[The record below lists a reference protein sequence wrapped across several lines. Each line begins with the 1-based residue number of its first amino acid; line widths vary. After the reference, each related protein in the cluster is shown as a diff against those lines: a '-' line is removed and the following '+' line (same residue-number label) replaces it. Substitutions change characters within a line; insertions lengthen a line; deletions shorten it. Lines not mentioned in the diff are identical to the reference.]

1 MPNLD
6 NIHDKFFPKAKT
18 VTTGKTL
25 IKFAWAIEIFVATTA
40 LAIALLMLFAQG
52 QSGAALSTVQNVFGD
67 FKVDNLIL
75 SIAFLVVAI
84 MELTKIPLATAYY
97 YSVRIGYKIIF
108 LLALIAVNFST
119 FETMVTAFELRY
131 HSMSTVVDD
140 IRNDIE
146 KVLIN
151 LDTLGE
157 NADDSEIKNNI
168 SKYREDIAAMDA
180 KKNEIL
186 KTFNESLNDIELRK
200 LEAIKQADDK
210 YNQTVKSLTD
220 KSDRG
225 KPQIEQNNKK
235 IEDLNANILN
245 LKKENEQKTKRVDQK
260 IKDIQSVQNTF
271 FSNNDDLEKARIQN
285 EINDIKREI
294 QDNKNLISSNQ
305 KQIDQLFEINQELVG
320 QDSNTAQKQIDI
332 AKNIRDAEVKDAED
346 NAQNSINLITQSKD
360 NDFDSIEAEKND
372 FRENTLQP
380 EQDRLNKLQSDKE
393 NVDERR
399 KDLLNEKAILE
410 DNLNKAA
417 KDNQIYRMAEKI
429 NVVADWFT
437 GNERPKGQIITQGE
451 LDRAFWIWFGGLS
464 IVLSIIGTLVAFAG
478 LHLQDE
484 RAHQMRNKSKGP
496 NRFLRGLKATP
507 MYFNKFLKAARKRLL
522 EPVKVIEK
530 VEIEV
535 EKIVDKIVEK
545 PVEVE
550 KIVEKIIEK
559 PVEVEKIIEKIVE
572 KPIEHEKIVFQKVEV
587 PREIIRKE
595 IVYVPL
601 PTDDPELLKKGP
613 FTHKTDKEEG

>member
-25 IKFAWAIEIFVATTA
+25 IKFAWAIEIFVASTA
-40 LAIALLMLFAQG
+40 LAIALLMLLAQG
-52 QSGAALSTVQNVFGD
+52 QSGAAISTVQNAFGD

-97 YSVRIGYKIIF
+97 YSVRLTWKIIF
-108 LLALIAVNFST
+108 LLALLAVNFST

-140 IRNDIE
+140 IRNNIE
-146 KVLIN
+146 KVQIN
-151 LDTLGE
+151 LETLGE

-168 SKYREDIAAMDA
+168 SKYREDIAAMDT

-186 KTFNESLNDIELRK
+186 NTFNESLKDIEQRK

-235 IEDLNANILN
+235 IDDLNKSISE
-245 LKKENEQKTKRVDQK
+245 LKKENDQK
-260 IKDIQSVQNTF
+260 AERIDQKRIDIQNVQNTF
-271 FSNNDDLEKARIQN
+271 FNNNDDLEKSSIQD
-285 EINDIKREI
+285 EIDDLKREI
-294 QDNKNLISSNQ
+294 QDNKSLISSNQ
-305 KQIDQLFEINQELVG
+305 KQIDQLFEINQGLVG

-332 AKNIRDAEVKDAED
+332 AKKQYDDEVKIA
-346 NAQNSINLITQSKD
+346 NGTAQNSINDITKDKD
-360 NDFDSIEAEKND
+360 NDFDSIEAEKKD

-393 NVDERR
+393 TVDERR
-399 KDLLNEKAILE
+399 KDLLNEKALLE
-410 DNLNKAA
+410 DDLNKAA

-437 GNERPKGQIITQGE
+437 GNKRLKGQIITQGE

-496 NRFLRGLKATP
+496 NRVLRSLKATP

-522 EPVKVIEK
+522 NPVKVIEK

-535 EKIVDKIVEK
+535 EKIIEKIVEK
-545 PVEVE
+545 PIEVE
-550 KIVEKIIEK
+550 KV
-559 PVEVEKIIEKIVE
+559 IEKIVE

-613 FTHKTDKEEG
+613 FTHKTDKKED

>member
-25 IKFAWAIEIFVATTA
+25 IKFAWAIEIFVASTA
-40 LAIALLMLFAQG
+40 LAIALLMLLAQG
-52 QSGAALSTVQNVFGD
+52 QSGAAISTVQNAFGD

-97 YSVRIGYKIIF
+97 YSVRLTWKIIF
-108 LLALIAVNFST
+108 LLALLAVNFST

-146 KVLIN
+146 KVQIN
-151 LDTLGE
+151 LETLGE
-157 NADDSEIKNNI
+157 NADDAEIKNNI
-168 SKYREDIAAMDA
+168 KIFREDIAKMDE
-180 KKNEIL
+180 KKNEVLDNFNKSL
-186 KTFNESLNDIELRK
+186 KDIEDRRIA
-200 LEAIKQADDK
+200 AIKLAGDK
-210 YNQTVKSLTD
+210 YNQTVQALTD
-220 KSDRG
+220 KADRG
-225 KPQIEQNNKK
+225 APQIEQNNRK
-235 IEDLNANILN
+235 IDDLNNNISD
-245 LKKENEQKTKRVDQK
+245 LKKENDQK
-260 IKDIQSVQNTF
+260 ATRIDQKRIDIRNVPNNI
-271 FSNNDDLEKARIQN
+271 FSNNDELEKSRIQD
-285 EINDIKREI
+285 EIDDLKEEIK
-294 QDNKNLISSNQ
+294 DNKNQIASNQ
-305 KQIDQLFEINQELVG
+305 DQIDELFNQNQGLVG
-320 QDSNTAQKQIDI
+320 QNSNTAQKQIDNAKKQYDDEVNI
-332 AKNIRDAEVKDAED
+332 ANDTAR
-346 NAQNSINLITQSKD
+346 NSINLITQQKD
-360 NDFDSIEAEKND
+360 NEIESIEAEKNS

-399 KDLLNEKAILE
+399 KDLLNEKALLE
-410 DNLNKAA
+410 DELNKAA
-417 KDNQIYRMAEKI
+417 KNNQIYRMAEKI

-437 GNERPKGQIITQGE
+437 GNERAKGQIITQGE

-496 NRFLRGLKATP
+496 NRVLRSLKATP
-507 MYFNKFLKAARKRLL
+507 MYFNKFLKAGRKRLL
-522 EPVKVIEK
+522 SPVKVIEK

-535 EKIVDKIVEK
+535 EKIIEKIVEK
-545 PVEVE
+545 PIEVE
-550 KIVEKIIEK
+550 KV
-559 PVEVEKIIEKIVE
+559 IEKIVE

-613 FTHKTDKEEG
+613 FTHKTDKKED

>member
-25 IKFAWAIEIFVATTA
+25 IKFAWAIEIFVASTA
-40 LAIALLMLFAQG
+40 LAIALLMLLAQG
-52 QSGAALSTVQNVFGD
+52 QSGAAISTVQNAFGD

-97 YSVRIGYKIIF
+97 YSVRLTWKIIF
-108 LLALIAVNFST
+108 LLALLAVNFST

-146 KVLIN
+146 KVQIN
-151 LDTLGE
+151 LETLGE
-157 NADDSEIKNNI
+157 NADDAEIKNNI
-168 SKYREDIAAMDA
+168 KIFREDIAKMDE
-180 KKNEIL
+180 KKNEVLDNFNKSL
-186 KTFNESLNDIELRK
+186 KDIEDRRIA
-200 LEAIKQADDK
+200 AIKLAGDK
-210 YNQTVKSLTD
+210 YNQTVQALTD
-220 KSDRG
+220 KADRG
-225 KPQIEQNNKK
+225 APQIEQNNRK
-235 IEDLNANILN
+235 IDDLNNNISD
-245 LKKENEQKTKRVDQK
+245 LKKENDQK
-260 IKDIQSVQNTF
+260 ATRIDQKRIDIRNVPNNI
-271 FSNNDDLEKARIQN
+271 FSNNDELEKSRIQD
-285 EINDIKREI
+285 EIDDLKEEIK
-294 QDNKNLISSNQ
+294 DNKNQIASNQ
-305 KQIDQLFEINQELVG
+305 DQIDELFNQNQGLVG
-320 QDSNTAQKQIDI
+320 QNSNTAQKQIDNAKKQYDDEVNI
-332 AKNIRDAEVKDAED
+332 ANDTAR
-346 NAQNSINLITQSKD
+346 NSINLITQRKD
-360 NDFDSIEAEKND
+360 NEIESIEAEKNS

-399 KDLLNEKAILE
+399 KDLLNEKALLE
-410 DNLNKAA
+410 DELNKAA
-417 KDNQIYRMAEKI
+417 KNNQIYRMAEKI

-437 GNERPKGQIITQGE
+437 GNERAKGQIITQGE

-496 NRFLRGLKATP
+496 NRVLRSLKATP
-507 MYFNKFLKAARKRLL
+507 MYFNKFLKAGRKRLL
-522 EPVKVIEK
+522 SPVKVIEK

-535 EKIVDKIVEK
+535 EKIIEKIVEK
-545 PVEVE
+545 PIEVE
-550 KIVEKIIEK
+550 KV
-559 PVEVEKIIEKIVE
+559 IEKIVE

-613 FTHKTDKEEG
+613 FTHKTDKKED